1 MEKSSKSSS
10 SKSSN
15 SGNSFSSKPSTINKS
30 KTGIEADHYIEPDI
44 LVPKVNY
51 IPVNH
56 TDSVNSD
63 PDQAPPP
70 HVLGG
75 SRRLKAV
82 PYDAIKDELK
92 KKYTRDNTIIRE
104 SKMPVN
110 IIKPPCQSETLGDC
124 SSCNKKPVSIE
135 EFQQRVTYE
144 VVKLGT
150 MEEGIFPIGK
160 GNKNFKCEFLQ
171 NWIGQHVKC
180 KFLIVV
186 AMYNEVCTEFDATL
200 AGIKANIQHFTSGN
214 KSLNIDQLGVVFI
227 IDGIEPFLKSFLKM
241 EGTSLSKDRK
251 SCFRKNF
258 SYFSQFFNLDIIKE
272 TFGVEEILQ
281 KNKEDKEFDFV
292 LMRNLFEAQMIEK
305 GQEIAHLFSQRVSYD
320 KDYALN
326 TIFCVKHLNKRKL
339 NTHRWFFE
347 GFCHKIVPD
356 YVALLDVGTIPRPT
370 GLYLLYEAM
379 EDDNR
384 VAGCCGEIVPDDSGP
399 YNPVVQ
405 AQVVEYKFAHIMDKG
420 LESIIGYVSV
430 LPGAFSA
437 YRWERLK
444 DQKTLNAY
452 FYSQRPGAVLDLFKA
467 NMFLAEDRILC
478 LELMCQKDT
487 WNILRFVKGSQ
498 AVTDV
503 PADLNTLMAQ
513 RRRWVNGSWFSMIY
527 TIKNCNRIGDSSHSG
542 FRKCIFKALMFYYA
556 IIALFN
562 WVLVGSFYLAFAIS
576 VKMNLGETDNEQ
588 DKLTKWSTPL
598 IYLYGCILCAI
609 LITSFAVKPAKIELL
624 YRLICLM
631 LGLYTY
637 TTIFLTL
644 YFIYDD
650 GFSFGQWRS
659 QLAAAMILVLGFIFT
674 VIILLNF
681 GTSLKP
687 VLKGVLSYIFMTGS
701 YVNIFLIYSICN
713 IHDVSWGNRPDQMT
727 ADEKALV
734 DDYKNERTRWVLV
747 WIVMNASFAY
757 LSNIVTSSGGPWGKA
772 YIVVLMLIAYL
783 IIIMK
788 FVGGFFYVL
797 DELCCTC
804 LHEDKKKRQRSE

>member
-1 MEKSSKSSS
+1 MGKSKKSSS
-10 SKSSN
+10 SSSSSSKNDSSN
-15 SGNSFSSKPSTINKS
+15 KLSSLNKS
-30 KTGIEADHYIEPDI
+30 KTGIVEDAHADPEI
-44 LVPKVNY
+44 LLAKDNY
-51 IPVNH
+51 IPVKH
-56 TDSVNSD
+56 SESINSD

-70 HVLGG
+70 HLLSG
-75 SRRLKAV
+75 SKRLKPV
-82 PYDAIKDELK
+82 PYETIKDELK
-92 KKYTRDNTIIRE
+92 KKYTRDNTMMKE

-110 IIKPPCQSETLGDC
+110 LIQPPCQSDKIGDC
-124 SSCNKKPVSIE
+124 SICNKKPIAIE
-135 EFQQRVTYE
+135 EFNQRVTYE

-160 GNKNFKCEFLQ
+160 GNDNFKCEFLQ
-171 NWIGQHVKC
+171 NWIKEKVKC

-200 AGIKANIQHFTSGN
+200 EGIKRNIDHFTSG
-214 KSLNIDQLGVVFI
+214 KRSLNIEEIGVVFI

-241 EGTSLSKDRK
+241 EGAALSKDKK

-272 TFGVEEILQ
+272 TFGVEEIL
-281 KNKEDKEFDFV
+281 KKDSEFDFE
-292 LMRNLFEAQMIEK
+292 LMRNLYDAKMIEK
-305 GQEIAHLFSQRVSYD
+305 GQEIAHLFSQRVKYTQ
-320 KDYALN
+320 DYSLN

-347 GFCHKIVPD
+347 GFCHRIVPD
-356 YVALLDVGTIPRPT
+356 YVALLDVGTIPKPT
-370 GLYLLYEAM
+370 GLYLLFEAM
-379 EDDNR
+379 EDDSR
-384 VAGCCGEIVPDDSGP
+384 VAGCCGEIVPDDSGK

-437 YRWERLK
+437 YRWDCLNDE
-444 DQKTLNAY
+444 KTLNAY

-478 LELMCQKDT
+478 MELMCQKDR

-527 TIKNCNRIGDSSHSG
+527 TIKNCNRIGDSKHSG

-556 IIALFN
+556 IIAVFN

-576 VKMNLGETDNEQ
+576 VKMNLNETDSEQ

-598 IYLYGCILCAI
+598 IYLYGCILCSL

-624 YRLICLM
+624 YRLICLI
-631 LGLYTY
+631 LGLYTC

-644 YFIYDD
+644 YFIFFD
-650 GFSFGQWRS
+650 GFTFGQWRS
-659 QLAAAMILVLGFIFT
+659 QLAAAMILVLGFIFSI
-674 VIILLNF
+674 IILLNF
-681 GTSLKP
+681 RTSLKP
-687 VLKGVLSYIFMTGS
+687 VLKGVLSFIFMTGS

-713 IHDVSWGNRPDQMT
+713 IHDVSWGNRPDKMT
-727 ADEKALV
+727 ADEKCLV
-734 DDYKNERTRWVLV
+734 DEYKNERTRWVLV
-747 WIVMNASFAY
+747 WILMNASFAY
-757 LSNIVTSSGGPWGKA
+757 LSNIVTSSGSPWGKA
-772 YIVVLMLIAYL
+772 YIIVLMLIAYL

-788 FVGGFFYVL
+788 FIGGFFYVL
-797 DELCCTC
+797 DEWCCTC
-804 LHEDKKKRQRSE
+804 LHEDKKSRHRSE